1 MEAALF
7 LSSVGYLLA
16 VVAFMITIGF
26 LIILLVGHASGN
38 ETIFKVGKKGTL
50 IVGIVLAVSLVLGF
64 GAGVVENDI
73 ATQRN
78 SRFDNYAE
86 KYTKLYAK
94 TSTGAED
101 IANDVYDAWQDG
113 IFDDKSD
120 DDFDPNT
127 VISASLEKDADKTYA
142 LENNMKKLK
151 DTLDAMKDCDAPD
164 RSIKLYQNSYDKM
177 SEMADYV
184 TNPYGNFNS
193 FSETTNSQDKA
204 VGNYLRKL
212 LNK

>member
-26 LIILLVGHASGN
+26 LITLLVGHASGN
-38 ETIFKVGKKGTL
+38 ETIFKVGKKGIL
-50 IVGIVLAVSLVLGF
+50 IAGIVLAVSLVLGF
-64 GAGVVENDI
+64 GAGVVENNI

-127 VISASLEKDADKTYA
+127 VISASLEKDADKTYT

>member
-1 MEAALF
+1 METALF
-7 LSSVGYLLA
+7 LSGVGYLVA
-16 VVAFMITIGF
+16 IMAFVVAIGF
-26 LIILLVGHASGN
+26 LITLLVGQTSGN
-38 ETIFKVGKKGTL
+38 EIIFKVGKKGTL
-50 IVGIVLAVSLVLGF
+50 IAGIVLAASLVLGF
-64 GAGVVENDI
+64 GAGAVENSI

-78 SRFDNYAE
+78 NRFDNYAE

-94 TSTGAED
+94 TSTNAED
-101 IANDVYDAWQDG
+101 IANNIYDAWQDG
-113 IFDDKSD
+113 IFDDTSD
-120 DDFDPNT
+120 NNFDPSM
-127 VISASLEKDADKTYA
+127 VVSASLEEDADKVYA
-142 LENNMKKLK
+142 LENNMKELK
-151 DTLDAMKDCDAPD
+151 DTLDSMKDCDAPD

-193 FSETTNSQDKA
+193 FYDTTNSQDKA